1 MTSLHQQISSEHDDQ
16 RGLLYQARNDGLI
29 ELECK
34 VKELS
39 QSQAQCLLMES
50 VLRISSLEETLRNK
64 EKEHEKL
71 SHSIDA
77 EKENVDKMRQS
88 LVQLQLD
95 KQRKIHKSQKVQFLL
110 FSSFK
115 KTFSVIGTC
124 KGNQSFIKSR
134 DREHPIS
141 RASRER

>member
-1 MTSLHQQISSEHDDQ
+1 MTSLHQQISLEHDDQ
-16 RGLLYQARNDGLI
+16 QGLLYQARNDGLI

-34 VKELS
+34 VKKLS

-50 VLRISSLEETLRNK
+50 VLRISSLDETLRNK
-64 EKEHEKL
+64 EKEYEKL

-115 KTFSVIGTC
+115 KKPFL
-124 KGNQSFIKSR
+124 
-134 DREHPIS
+134 
-141 RASRER
+141 

>member
-1 MTSLHQQISSEHDDQ
+1 MTSLHQQISPEHDDQ
-16 RGLLYQARNDGLI
+16 QGLLYQARNDGLI

-77 EKENVDKMRQS
+77 EKDNVDKMRQS

-110 FSSFK
+110 FSSLK
-115 KTFSVIGTC
+115 KNLFL
-124 KGNQSFIKSR
+124 
-134 DREHPIS
+134 
-141 RASRER
+141 